1 MKFRESWSQRT
12 WYEKAAFVIGMPCAV
27 AVIVL
32 AMLQLV
38 NVWENSVYLYTPLSA
53 LLMAVQGTE
62 NLRKSRK
69 LAIFSYG
76 VAVFLLLVF
85 LLILLIK

>member
-1 MKFRESWSQRT
+1 MKFRENWAQRT
-12 WYEKAAFVIGMPCAV
+12 WYEKAAFVIGMPCAI

-32 AMLQLV
+32 AVLQLV
-38 NVWENSVYLYTPLSA
+38 NVWEDSVYLYTPLTA

-76 VAVFLLLVF
+76 VAVFLLFVF
-85 LLILLIK
+85 LLILLLK

>member
-1 MKFRESWSQRT
+1 MKFRESWAQRT
-12 WYEKAAFVIGMPCAV
+12 WYEKAAFVVGMPCAV